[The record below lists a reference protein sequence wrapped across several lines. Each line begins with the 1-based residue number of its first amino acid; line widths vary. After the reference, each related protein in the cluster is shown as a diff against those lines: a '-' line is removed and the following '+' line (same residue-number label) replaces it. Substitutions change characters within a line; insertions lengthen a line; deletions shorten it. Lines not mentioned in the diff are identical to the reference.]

1 MTDRFGHQAWHYFTL
16 PHYQSCQSEKTQST
30 GGKTVERGWG
40 SNWGS
45 LVLCGQ
51 VQGARRVKR
60 EVRRAEGRTE
70 RDQEMVC

>member
-1 MTDRFGHQAWHYFTL
+1 M
-16 PHYQSCQSEKTQST
+16 
-30 GGKTVERGWG
+30 ERGLG

-45 LVLCGQ
+45 LVLSGQ